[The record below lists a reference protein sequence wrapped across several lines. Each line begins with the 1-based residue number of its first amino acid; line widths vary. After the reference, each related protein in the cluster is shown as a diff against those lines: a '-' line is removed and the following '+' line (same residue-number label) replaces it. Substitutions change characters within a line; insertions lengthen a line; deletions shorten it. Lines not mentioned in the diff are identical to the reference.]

1 MEETVSLQPT
11 HCRSGIILRL
21 MHVDSIAGQLQSIA
35 GQLQRLVD
43 SLTLLNLHGLEL
55 LSMRLGFSNVPCWW
69 LNPTMCHAYVLMD

>member
-21 MHVDSIAGQLQSIA
+21 MHVDSIA

-55 LSMRLGFSNVPCWW
+55 LSMRLGFSNVHCWW